1 MNYHN
6 PYARIQEYF
15 ALLSASMNFTDS
27 SDNGKSMQQICESK
41 QIPVKIVR
49 NDFLTIFQWQ
59 RSMNL
64 VKNSDKNELAVLF
77 NDESPKYQKI
87 CDTYALDELY
97 DNYMDAVPGNDS
109 IQEFEQFITDGIL
122 DAVPIIFYDTDAGTP
137 NTWTLPLTPDEAAA
151 LQSFY
156 SDETD
161 SLSVFDR
168 LKKTYVDTYAIKD
181 SYLYTH
187 NYNNSLNDLLCK
199 INTAIDFHSC
209 LYMKYYSRRKKKFS
223 RFIFRPVKIV
233 YDADEN
239 LYSVLSI
246 RNDCNILLVHRLDCI
261 ISLETTDK
269 TIHNSMETKLIDHMN
284 QIAPNVWGNN
294 FSCTSDQTADVKVK
308 FFNAANVHEKVKKQ
322 LACRTNGKL
331 TQKGDWLYYED
342 KVYGLNRFRSWIY
355 GYGRAAV
362 VLEPESLRN
371 DIMDS
376 LNKRVGYYE

>member
-15 ALLSASMNFTDS
+15 ALLSAND
-27 SDNGKSMQQICESK
+27 SDNGKSMQQICEST

-64 VKNSDKNELAVLF
+64 VKNSDKNELAILF
-77 NDESPKYQKI
+77 NDKSPEYQKI
-87 CDTYALDELY
+87 CDTYLLDELY
-97 DNYMDAVPGNDS
+97 INYIDTICNNNS
-109 IQEFEQFITDGIL
+109 ITDFEHLITDGIL
-122 DAVPIIFYDTDAGTP
+122 DAVPIIFYDTAAWTS

-156 SDETD
+156 SDDTNSPSEIN
-161 SLSVFDR
+161 SF
-168 LKKTYVDTYAIKD
+168 KITYTNTYSIKD

-187 NYNNSLNDLLCK
+187 NYNNSLNDLLFK
-199 INTAIDFHSC
+199 INTAIDCHSC
-209 LYMKYYSRRKKKFS
+209 LYMKYNRRRKKS
-223 RFIFRPVKIV
+223 VSHFIFRPVKIV

-246 RNDCNILLVHRLDCI
+246 RNNCNILLVHRLDCI
-261 ISLETTDK
+261 VSLETTDE
-269 TIHNSMETKLIDHMN
+269 TIHNNKETELINHMN

-294 FSCTSDQTADVKVK
+294 FSCAPEEIADVKVK
-308 FFNAANVHEKVKKQ
+308 FFNVANVHEKVRKQ

-331 TQKGDWLYYED
+331 TEKDGCLYYED
-342 KVYGLNRFRSWIY
+342 KVYGLSRFRSWIY
-355 GYGRAAV
+355 GYGKAAV
-362 VLEPESLRN
+362 VLKPESLRK
-371 DIMDS
+371 DIINS
-376 LNKRVGYYE
+376 LKKRVGYYE

>member
-15 ALLSASMNFTDS
+15 SLLSASMDYTDR
-27 SDNGKSMQQICESK
+27 SDNGISMQQICENT
-41 QIPVKIVR
+41 QIPAKIVR

-77 NDESPKYQKI
+77 YDKSPKYQKI
-87 CDTYALDELY
+87 CDTYPLHELY
-97 DNYMDAVPGNDS
+97 DNYMDAIPVNDS
-109 IQEFEQFITDGIL
+109 IPEFEQLITDGIL
-122 DAVPIIFYDTDAGTP
+122 DAVPIIFYDTDADTL

-168 LKKTYVDTYAIKD
+168 LKKTYADTYAIKD

-187 NYNNSLNDLLCK
+187 NYNNSLNDLLFK
-199 INTAIDFHSC
+199 INTAIDCHRC
-209 LYMKYYSRRKKKFS
+209 LYMKYYSRREKMVL

-246 RNDCNILLVHRLDCI
+246 RNNCNILLVHRLDCI
-261 ISLETTDK
+261 VSLETTDE
-269 TIHNSMETKLIDHMN
+269 TIHNNKETELINHMN

-294 FSCTSDQTADVKVK
+294 FSCASKEIADVKVK
-308 FFNAANVHEKVKKQ
+308 FFNVANVHEKVRKQ

-331 TQKGDWLYYED
+331 TEKDGCLYYED
-342 KVYGLNRFRSWIY
+342 KVYGLSRFRSWIY

-362 VLEPESLRN
+362 VLKPESLRN

-376 LNKRVGYYE
+376 LKKRVGYYE

>member
-15 ALLSASMNFTDS
+15 ALLSAND

-97 DNYMDAVPGNDS
+97 NNYMDAVPGNDS
-109 IQEFEQFITDGIL
+109 IQEFEQLITDGIL
-122 DAVPIIFYDTDAGTP
+122 DAVPIIFYDTDADTS

-161 SLSVFDR
+161 SLSIFDR

-362 VLEPESLRN
+362 VLEPKSLRN

>member
-376 LNKRVGYYE
+376 LNKRAGYYE

>member
-15 ALLSASMNFTDS
+15 ALLSAND

-97 DNYMDAVPGNDS
+97 NNYMDAVPGNDS
-109 IQEFEQFITDGIL
+109 IQEFEQLTTDGIL
-122 DAVPIIFYDTDAGTP
+122 DAVPIIFYDTDADTS

-161 SLSVFDR
+161 SLSIFDR

>member
-1 MNYHN
+1 MIYHN

-15 ALLSASMNFTDS
+15 ALLSAND

-97 DNYMDAVPGNDS
+97 NNYMDAVPGNDS
-109 IQEFEQFITDGIL
+109 IQEFEQLITDGIL
-122 DAVPIIFYDTDAGTP
+122 DAVPIIFYDTDADTS

-161 SLSVFDR
+161 SLSIFDR

>member
-1 MNYHN
+1 
-6 PYARIQEYF
+6 
-15 ALLSASMNFTDS
+15 
-27 SDNGKSMQQICESK
+27 
-41 QIPVKIVR
+41 
-49 NDFLTIFQWQ
+49 
-59 RSMNL
+59 MNL

-122 DAVPIIFYDTDAGTP
+122 DAVPIIFYDTDA
-137 NTWTLPLTPDEAAA
+137 A
-151 LQSFY
+151 LQIPGHCPLLLTKPPLY
-156 SDETD
+156 SPFIPMKLD

-168 LKKTYVDTYAIKD
+168 LKKTYADTYAIKD

-187 NYNNSLNDLLCK
+187 NYNNSLNDLLFK
-199 INTAIDFHSC
+199 INTAIDYHRC
-209 LYMKYYSRRKKKFS
+209 LYMKYYSRREKMVL

-246 RNDCNILLVHRLDCI
+246 RNNCNILLVHRLDCI

-269 TIHNSMETKLIDHMN
+269 TIHNNKETELINHMN

-294 FSCTSDQTADVKVK
+294 FSCASKEIADVKVK

-342 KVYGLNRFRSWIY
+342 KVYGLSRFRSWIY

-362 VLEPESLRN
+362 VLEPESLRK

-376 LNKRVGYYE
+376 LKKRVGYYE

>member
-15 ALLSASMNFTDS
+15 ALLSAND

-97 DNYMDAVPGNDS
+97 NNYMDAVPGNDS
-109 IQEFEQFITDGIL
+109 IQEFEQLITDGIL
-122 DAVPIIFYDTDAGTP
+122 DAVPIIFYDTDADTS

-161 SLSVFDR
+161 SLSIFDR

-261 ISLETTDK
+261 ISLETTDN

>member
-1 MNYHN
+1 
-6 PYARIQEYF
+6 
-15 ALLSASMNFTDS
+15 
-27 SDNGKSMQQICESK
+27 
-41 QIPVKIVR
+41 
-49 NDFLTIFQWQ
+49 
-59 RSMNL
+59 MNL

-97 DNYMDAVPGNDS
+97 NNYMDAVPGNDS
-109 IQEFEQFITDGIL
+109 IQEFEQLITDGIL
-122 DAVPIIFYDTDAGTP
+122 DAVPIIFYDTDADTS

-161 SLSVFDR
+161 SLSIFDR

-294 FSCTSDQTADVKVK
+294 FSCASKEIADVKVK

-342 KVYGLNRFRSWIY
+342 KVYGLSRFRSWIY

-371 DIMDS
+371 DIINS
-376 LNKRVGYYE
+376 LKKRVGYYE

>member
-15 ALLSASMNFTDS
+15 ALLSASMDYTDR
-27 SDNGKSMQQICESK
+27 SDNGISMQQICENT
-41 QIPVKIVR
+41 QIPAKIVR

-77 NDESPKYQKI
+77 NDKSPKYQKI
-87 CDTYALDELY
+87 CDTYPLHELY
-97 DNYMDAVPGNDS
+97 DNYMDAIPVNDS
-109 IQEFEQFITDGIL
+109 IPEFEQLITDGIL
-122 DAVPIIFYDTDAGTP
+122 DAVPIIFYDTDADTL

-161 SLSVFDR
+161 SLSIFDR
-168 LKKTYVDTYAIKD
+168 LKKTYADTYAIKD

-199 INTAIDFHSC
+199 INTAIDYHRC

-261 ISLETTDK
+261 VSLETTDE
-269 TIHNSMETKLIDHMN
+269 TIHNNKETELINHMN

-294 FSCTSDQTADVKVK
+294 FSCASKEIADVKVK
-308 FFNAANVHEKVKKQ
+308 FFNVANVHEKVRKQ

-331 TQKGDWLYYED
+331 TEKDGCLYYED
-342 KVYGLNRFRSWIY
+342 KVYGLSRFRSWIY

-362 VLEPESLRN
+362 VLEPESLRK
-371 DIMDS
+371 DIIDS
-376 LNKRVGYYE
+376 LKKRVEYY

>member
-1 MNYHN
+1 MNHHN

-15 ALLSASMNFTDS
+15 SLLSASMDYTDR
-27 SDNGKSMQQICESK
+27 SDNGISMQQICENT
-41 QIPVKIVR
+41 QIPAKIVR

-77 NDESPKYQKI
+77 YDKSPKYQKI
-87 CDTYALDELY
+87 CDTYPLDELY
-97 DNYMDAVPGNDS
+97 DNYMDAIPVNDS
-109 IQEFEQFITDGIL
+109 IPEFEQLITDGIL
-122 DAVPIIFYDTDAGTP
+122 DAVPIIFYDTAAGTP

-161 SLSVFDR
+161 SLYAFDR
-168 LKKTYVDTYAIKD
+168 LKKTYADTYAIKD

-187 NYNNSLNDLLCK
+187 NYNNSLNDLLFK
-199 INTAIDFHSC
+199 INTAIDCHSC
-209 LYMKYYSRRKKKFS
+209 LYMKYYSRREKMVL

-269 TIHNSMETKLIDHMN
+269 TIHNNKETELINHMN

-294 FSCTSDQTADVKVK
+294 FSCASKEIADVKVK
-308 FFNAANVHEKVKKQ
+308 FFNVANVHEKVRKQ

-331 TQKGDWLYYED
+331 TEKDGCLYYED
-342 KVYGLNRFRSWIY
+342 KVYGLSRFRSWIY

-362 VLEPESLRN
+362 VLKPESLRK
-371 DIMDS
+371 DIIDS
-376 LNKRVGYYE
+376 LKKRVEYYE

>member
-15 ALLSASMNFTDS
+15 ALLSAND

-87 CDTYALDELY
+87 CDTYPLDELY
-97 DNYMDAVPGNDS
+97 NNYMDAVPGNDS
-109 IQEFEQFITDGIL
+109 IQEFEQLITDGIL
-122 DAVPIIFYDTDAGTP
+122 DAVPIIFYDTDADTS

-161 SLSVFDR
+161 SLSIFDR
-168 LKKTYVDTYAIKD
+168 LKKTYADTYAIKD

-187 NYNNSLNDLLCK
+187 NYNNSLNDLLFK
-199 INTAIDFHSC
+199 INTAIDCHNC

-246 RNDCNILLVHRLDCI
+246 RNDRNTLLVHRLDCI
-261 ISLETTDK
+261 VSLETTDE
-269 TIHNSMETKLIDHMN
+269 TIHNSMETKLIEHMN

-294 FSCTSDQTADVKVK
+294 FSCTSDETADVKVK

-355 GYGRAAV
+355 GCGRAAV

-371 DIMDS
+371 DIINS
-376 LNKRVGYYE
+376 LKKRIGYYE

>member
-87 CDTYALDELY
+87 CDTYPLHELY
-97 DNYMDAVPGNDS
+97 DNYMDAIPVNDS
-109 IQEFEQFITDGIL
+109 IPEFEQLITDGIL
-122 DAVPIIFYDTDAGTP
+122 DAVPIIFYDTDADTL

-168 LKKTYVDTYAIKD
+168 LKKTYADTYAIKD

-187 NYNNSLNDLLCK
+187 NYNNSLNDLLFK
-199 INTAIDFHSC
+199 INTAIDCHRC
-209 LYMKYYSRRKKKFS
+209 LYMKYYSRREKMVL

-246 RNDCNILLVHRLDCI
+246 RNNCNILLVHRLDCI
-261 ISLETTDK
+261 VSLETTDE
-269 TIHNSMETKLIDHMN
+269 TIHNNKETELINHMN

-294 FSCTSDQTADVKVK
+294 FSCASKEIADVKVK
-308 FFNAANVHEKVKKQ
+308 FFNVANVHEKVRKQ

-331 TQKGDWLYYED
+331 TEKDGCLYYED
-342 KVYGLNRFRSWIY
+342 KVYGLSRFRSWIY

-362 VLEPESLRN
+362 VLKPESLRK
-371 DIMDS
+371 DIIDS
-376 LNKRVGYYE
+376 LKKRVEYY

>member
-1 MNYHN
+1 MNHHN

-15 ALLSASMNFTDS
+15 SLLSASMDYTDR
-27 SDNGKSMQQICESK
+27 SDNGISMQQICENT
-41 QIPVKIVR
+41 QIPAKIVR

-77 NDESPKYQKI
+77 YDKSPKYQKI
-87 CDTYALDELY
+87 CDTYPLDELY
-97 DNYMDAVPGNDS
+97 DNYMDAIPVNDS
-109 IQEFEQFITDGIL
+109 IPEFEQLITDGIL
-122 DAVPIIFYDTDAGTP
+122 DAVPIIFYDTAAGTP

-161 SLSVFDR
+161 SLYAFDR
-168 LKKTYVDTYAIKD
+168 LKKTYADTYAIKD

-187 NYNNSLNDLLCK
+187 NYNNSLNDLLFK
-199 INTAIDFHSC
+199 INTAIDYHRC
-209 LYMKYYSRRKKKFS
+209 LYMKYYSRREKMVL

-246 RNDCNILLVHRLDCI
+246 RNNCNILLVHRLDCI
-261 ISLETTDK
+261 ISLETTDE
-269 TIHNSMETKLIDHMN
+269 TIHNNKETELINHMN

-294 FSCTSDQTADVKVK
+294 FSCASKEIADVKVK
-308 FFNAANVHEKVKKQ
+308 FSMLQMFMKKSESS
-322 LACRTNGKL
+322 LP
-331 TQKGDWLYYED
+331 
-342 KVYGLNRFRSWIY
+342 
-355 GYGRAAV
+355 AV
-362 VLEPESLRN
+362 QMEN
-371 DIMDS
+371 
-376 LNKRVGYYE
+376 

>member
-15 ALLSASMNFTDS
+15 ALLSAND

-109 IQEFEQFITDGIL
+109 IQKFEQFITDGIL

-137 NTWTLPLTPDEAAA
+137 NTWTLPLTPDEATA

-168 LKKTYVDTYAIKD
+168 LKKTYADTYAIKD
-181 SYLYTH
+181 SYLY
-187 NYNNSLNDLLCK
+187 
-199 INTAIDFHSC
+199 
-209 LYMKYYSRRKKKFS
+209 MKYYSRREKMVL

-246 RNDCNILLVHRLDCI
+246 RNNCNILLVHRLDCI

-269 TIHNSMETKLIDHMN
+269 TIHNNKETELINHMN

-294 FSCTSDQTADVKVK
+294 FSCASKEIADVKVK
-308 FFNAANVHEKVKKQ
+308 FFNVANVHEKVRKQ

-331 TQKGDWLYYED
+331 TEKDGCLYYED
-342 KVYGLNRFRSWIY
+342 KVYGLSRFRSWIY

-362 VLEPESLRN
+362 VLKPESLRK
-371 DIMDS
+371 DIIDS
-376 LNKRVGYYE
+376 LKKRVGYYE

>member
-1 MNYHN
+1 
-6 PYARIQEYF
+6 
-15 ALLSASMNFTDS
+15 
-27 SDNGKSMQQICESK
+27 
-41 QIPVKIVR
+41 
-49 NDFLTIFQWQ
+49 
-59 RSMNL
+59 
-64 VKNSDKNELAVLF
+64 
-77 NDESPKYQKI
+77 
-87 CDTYALDELY
+87 
-97 DNYMDAVPGNDS
+97 MDAVPGNDS
-109 IQEFEQFITDGIL
+109 IQEFEQLITDGIL
-122 DAVPIIFYDTDAGTP
+122 DAVPIIFYDTDADTS

-161 SLSVFDR
+161 SLSIFDR

>member
-41 QIPVKIVR
+41 QIPIKIVR

-97 DNYMDAVPGNDS
+97 NNYMDAVPGNDS
-109 IQEFEQFITDGIL
+109 IQEFEQLITDGIL
-122 DAVPIIFYDTDAGTP
+122 DAVPIIFYDTDADTS

-161 SLSVFDR
+161 SLSIFDR

-269 TIHNSMETKLIDHMN
+269 TIHNSMENKLIDHMN

-308 FFNAANVHEKVKKQ
+308 FFNAANVHEKIKKQ